1 MPGKSHPIDPIQRR
15 GCEGKKKKK
24 KRKKILQP
32 FSCVFIFFL
41 SSLRKNPA
49 ERMNY
54 LELMVSAELFLLA
67 LVPLLKH
74 FGIKGP
80 SKMEQQGV
88 GGGDFQAHGG
98 VGVAWLKWKAV
109 LNSGVLR
116 SVSKCFLP
124 LSYLLS
130 VALGKQPQK
139 LVAWVGLNPEMP
151 NLEALSFELRDGAHG
166 SLGRTLV
173 SPWPFV

>member
-1 MPGKSHPIDPIQRR
+1 MR
-15 GCEGKKKKK
+15 GEEKKK

-139 LVAWVGLNPEMP
+139 LLAWVGLNPEMP
-151 NLEALSFELRDGAHG
+151 NLEALSFVLRDGAHG